1 MHSGRWPAEQAEP
14 DIARLR
20 ERIVREFGDL
30 PVPREPALLKEMAQP
45 GHAADLPTAHRL
57 RRGLAG
63 RHWQSLTR
71 EEAKAWW
78 SSFCYLSP
86 AGYRYYLPA
95 LLDTALDGFHGDPAF
110 AGTVGFSL
118 NASCWQ
124 IYYHGRDDDM
134 ARRQDLF
141 STGQYETVVL
151 FLGFLR
157 GRGEHAHRAAMALK
171 YAWNRHPE
179 LPAHQDAMRWYAEQA
194 RWSCP
199 AAAAGV
205 QALVAQI
212 GTAFADSACP
222 PLQALSGSGQGDEPA
237 ELALELSGLAW
248 QTIAPSF
255 LDLNSAALSFLS
267 PAGLACFLPAWMR
280 ADAMGLLATDGPA
293 LRLSQGPLE
302 GLTPRQRAAVA
313 AYLEFALQRARG
325 ENSHH
330 EAQPLEQA
338 LAHYDDTQEAMA

>member
-1 MHSGRWPAEQAEP
+1 MAM
-14 DIARLR
+14 DIARIR
-20 ERIVREFGDL
+20 EHIAREFGDL
-30 PVPREPALLKEMAQP
+30 PMPREPALLKEMAQP

-95 LLDTALDGFHGDPAF
+95 LLDKALEGFGGDPAF
-110 AGTVGFSL
+110 AGTVGFAL
-118 NASCWQ
+118 NASGWQ
-124 IYYHGRDDDM
+124 IYYHGRDDEM

-141 STGQYETVVL
+141 SPGQYEAVVQ

-157 GRGEHAHRAAMALK
+157 SHGERAHRAAMALK

-179 LPAHQDAMRWYAEQA
+179 LPAHQDAMRWYGEQA
-194 RWSCP
+194 HWSCP
-199 AAAAGV
+199 PAATAV
-205 QALVAQI
+205 RALVAQI
-212 GTAFADSACP
+212 GTAFADAACP
-222 PLQALSGSGQGDEPA
+222 PLQALSGSGLGDEPA

-267 PAGLACFLPAWMR
+267 PAGLAYFLPAWMR

-293 LRLSQGPLE
+293 FRLTQAPLE
-302 GLTPRQRAAVA
+302 GLSPRQRAAVA
-313 AYLEFALQRARG
+313 AYLEFASQRARDEG
-325 ENSHH
+325 FH
-330 EAQPLEQA
+330 EAQALEEA
-338 LAHYDDTQEAMA
+338 LAWYGAQETAA